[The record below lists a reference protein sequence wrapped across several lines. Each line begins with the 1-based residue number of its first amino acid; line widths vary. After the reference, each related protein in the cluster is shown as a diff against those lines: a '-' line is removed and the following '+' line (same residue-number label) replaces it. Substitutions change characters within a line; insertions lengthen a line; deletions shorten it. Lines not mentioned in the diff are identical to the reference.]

1 MPLVAVEG
9 NSKLCSIANDSVPA
23 LGVNDEN
30 MLRRYVYMFR
40 TSLFS
45 DHTYSF
51 SFFYTFVVLERIHG
65 VCHMSFIACSVEAGR
80 VHVFDDVSA
89 TFEVR
94 SFKSIHIYIKT
105 HNKSI

>member
-1 MPLVAVEG
+1 
-9 NSKLCSIANDSVPA
+9 
-23 LGVNDEN
+23 
-30 MLRRYVYMFR
+30 MFR

-45 DHTYSF
+45 DHTYPF

-80 VHVFDDVSA
+80 VHVFDDLSA

-94 SFKSIHIYIKT
+94 SFKSIHIHIKT
-105 HNKSI
+105 HNKFYVIVALCDIGDMFWRVI